1 MKSSSKPYF
10 LNLIPLTLL
19 LLLLLQLNPILINL
33 QPTPSDASR
42 FIYSLTSIDD
52 PLQPGVLNDP
62 NTMLRFSSFYPY
74 DRVNFSL
81 PLYTTNDLSKY
92 SADIKHAII
101 IQHGNLRN
109 ANDYFCGAVNSFK
122 ESVRNYPD
130 LAKSTMI
137 IAPIFLNDQD
147 LCWYELRLNN

>member
-1 MKSSSKPYF
+1 MKSSSKPHL
-10 LNLIPLTLL
+10 LNLIPLALL
-19 LLLLLQLNPILINL
+19 LILLLQLNPVIIHL
-33 QPTPSDASR
+33 QSKSSDASR
-42 FIYSLTSIDD
+42 FIYNLTSIDD
-52 PLQPGVLNDP
+52 PLQPGVMNDP
-62 NTMLRFSSFYPY
+62 NSMLRFTSFYPY
-74 DRVNFSL
+74 DNVNFSL

-92 SADIKHAII
+92 SADIQHAII

-137 IAPIFLNDQD
+137 IAPLFLNDQD
-147 LCWYELRLNN
+147 LCW